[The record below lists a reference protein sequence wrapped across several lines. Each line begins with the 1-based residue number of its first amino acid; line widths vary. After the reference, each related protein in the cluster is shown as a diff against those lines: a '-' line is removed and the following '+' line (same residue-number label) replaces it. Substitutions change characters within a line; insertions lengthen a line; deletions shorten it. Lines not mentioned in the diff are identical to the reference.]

1 MKKAAMLLVLF
12 AAVAAMAQTPK
23 QSVAVYM
30 AGTEPAAVRG
40 AQKVLGAELAKALAK
55 SGKYT
60 AVDRTDE
67 VIKVL
72 SAAEIF
78 GKDGAI
84 DIDKAKRVGKQLGA
98 QVVCVA
104 EISEVM
110 QSYFLEARLVNVE
123 TAEVSNVGSMYGNMT
138 GAEDVARISQAVA
151 MELVGG
157 KRKLVDYTYR
167 EIKAN
172 PDKAIKDYT
181 EAIRQEPDVVEYY
194 HNRGYAYS
202 VKEEYDIAI
211 MDLNN
216 AIRLDPNVAWSY
228 LFRGCLYADK
238 KDYDRAI
245 ADFNQAIRLD
255 PNDEV
260 AYLIRG
266 RMYDKVK
273 KDYDKAIADYS
284 EAIRLDPDYADAY
297 NYRGNAYRD
306 KKDYDRAIADYNQA
320 IRLNPNDEGAYN
332 NRGIAYAEK
341 GDYDRAIADYNQ
353 AIRLNPNNTDTYF
366 NRGVTYYDKKD
377 YNRAIADW
385 ESVLK
390 INPNHAYAR
399 NNLEAVKKQLNS
411 NSSGSPNDADAYY
424 NRGGAYAM
432 KGDDDRAIE
441 DFNQAIRL
449 NPNYAKAYSGRGLLY
464 VKKKDYDRAIADCE
478 SALRIDPN
486 DAGARKVLELARR
499 AKQLNSNSSGVSS
512 DAEAV
517 RKGGASIV
525 IGTLPAE
532 AEVYIGGVFIGTSN
546 KGKLQVPVGTYQVRF
561 VKGGVEKTETMTFKS
576 GENPTK
582 FVPLR

>member
-320 IRLNPNDEGAYN
+320 IRLNPN
-332 NRGIAYAEK
+332 
-341 GDYDRAIADYNQ
+341 
-353 AIRLNPNNTDTYF
+353 NTDTYF